1 MNTIIIDKILI
12 HMFDQEHSKLI
23 VSDRFIN
30 LVEGTTEYYDKK
42 IEKVMT
48 SSSKKELVVGSQHH
62 LLEMAKQMINDDG
75 SFRNEAKKISEDI
88 FALCCQI
95 DEMSNANVMYVECK
109 IDGIKYILMIKLN
122 FKITPISVI
131 EEVDGERQIKF
142 MNQQILPPKT
152 SNVDEAIII
161 DVENDTISLIEKRFM
176 IDGKPG
182 YYLNEQYI
190 KGEPKLT
197 DKQKL
202 SIVNKVVKKVDG
214 EFNVVEGDPLPLV
227 KKELVEL
234 VMDHRPV
241 KPLELAKK
249 VMGNDYNASE
259 EVELIMKDLG
269 IEEDDE
275 IINVPGN
282 MDRMSRCKL
291 VLDEDR
297 IIELDVD
304 DYINQRDITK
314 ESNIDGTSK
323 IIISNIRD
331 IVVK

>member
-12 HMFDQEHSKLI
+12 HMFDMEHSKLI
-23 VSDRFIN
+23 CSDRFIN
-30 LVEGTTEYYDKK
+30 LTEGTTEYYDKK
-42 IEKVMT
+42 IEKVIT
-48 SSSKKELVVGSQHH
+48 SSMKKELVVGEHHH
-62 LLEMAKQMINDDG
+62 LLELANSMLVDNDSFRKNAKQ
-75 SFRNEAKKISEDI
+75 ISEDL
-88 FALCCQI
+88 FSLCRKI
-95 DEMSNANVMYVECK
+95 DEMPNANIMYVECK
-109 IDGIKYILMIKLN
+109 VDGVKHIIVIKLN
-122 FKITPISVI
+122 FKITPVSVI

-142 MNQQILPPKT
+142 MNQQILPPKST
-152 SNVDEAIII
+152 NVDEAIVIN
-161 DVENDTISLIEKRFM
+161 VEDNTISLIEKRFI

-234 VMDHRPV
+234 VMDHKPV
-241 KPLELAKK
+241 KPMELAKK
-249 VMGNDYNASE
+249 IMQNDYNASE

-269 IEEDDE
+269 IVEEDE
-275 IINVPGN
+275 IFNVPGN
-282 MDRMSRCKL
+282 MDRMARCKL

-297 IIELDVD
+297 IIELDVE
-304 DYINQRDITK
+304 DYINNRDITK
-314 ESNIDGTSK
+314 ESNADGTSK